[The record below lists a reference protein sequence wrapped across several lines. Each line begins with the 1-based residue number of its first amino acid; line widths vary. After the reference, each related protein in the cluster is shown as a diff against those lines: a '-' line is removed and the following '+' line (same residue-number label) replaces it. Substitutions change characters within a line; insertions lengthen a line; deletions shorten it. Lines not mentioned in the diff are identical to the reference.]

1 MTSKMYF
8 IMKFWVDPELF
19 GLNWHIGL
27 FFFFLTRFHTLPT
40 MLCVIAD
47 SCELVT
53 GIMQIQCFSV
63 AFSLNEGFSMI
74 NFKNDTP
81 TFLLSPLLD
90 QDPILKCDES
100 ISLGHEAVFSTACET
115 LLSARRSSVRQPQTH
130 QMPKV
135 VKSVQGWSYLG

>member
-1 MTSKMYF
+1 
-8 IMKFWVDPELF
+8 
-19 GLNWHIGL
+19 
-27 FFFFLTRFHTLPT
+27 
-40 MLCVIAD
+40 
-47 SCELVT
+47 
-53 GIMQIQCFSV
+53 
-63 AFSLNEGFSMI
+63 MI

-130 QMPKV
+130 AKSSQVCAGLELPWINSEGLQMP
-135 VKSVQGWSYLG
+135 